1 MANINTIS
9 KNPLVKKIIEGEA
22 REELIGLLLQKE
34 LPLTEEEYLE
44 SLVLVLKLM
53 DEAMKGKAISLFR
66 GISENVK
73 TAYIKNTKANHRV
86 AFFIIQEALNQ
97 KNLSIISTAVQ
108 NQALPYEFLL
118 KIAGKGD
125 VSMLEALL
133 VNQIKLIAYPEI
145 LDEIEENPKATNY
158 IKGKVKE
165 IREFYLEYPEVE
177 DILEETVIEDV
188 KEIVTMNLE
197 KGKEIGEDEEEGEDI
212 PLDLKE
218 VEQKTMTALQEINLL
233 TISER
238 IKLALTGVRTQRM
251 ILVKDSNKMVALAVL
266 ESPKISLD
274 EVALLVRNKSLP
286 GELIAKISK
295 KREWTKNY
303 SIIHELV
310 LNPKTLVKDA
320 LGFVKKLY
328 VKDLQKISRDKNI
341 NPVVRNLALN
351 YYREKSGVKK

>member
-1 MANINTIS
+1 
-9 KNPLVKKIIEGEA
+9 
-22 REELIGLLLQKE
+22 
-34 LPLTEEEYLE
+34 
-44 SLVLVLKLM
+44 
-53 DEAMKGKAISLFR
+53 
-66 GISENVK
+66 
-73 TAYIKNTKANHRV
+73 
-86 AFFIIQEALNQ
+86 
-97 KNLSIISTAVQ
+97 
-108 NQALPYEFLL
+108 
-118 KIAGKGD
+118 
-125 VSMLEALL
+125 
-133 VNQIKLIAYPEI
+133 
-145 LDEIEENPKATNY
+145 
-158 IKGKVKE
+158 
-165 IREFYLEYPEVE
+165 
-177 DILEETVIEDV
+177 
-188 KEIVTMNLE
+188 
-197 KGKEIGEDEEEGEDI
+197 
-212 PLDLKE
+212 
-218 VEQKTMTALQEINLL
+218 MTALQEINLL

-295 KREWTKNY
+295 KREWTKHY